1 MRPAFLLLTT
11 MLVSCINPAPP
22 TRPNALDGA
31 AKQTFLSAM
40 NTKRSSATSITCSN
54 PSGLNGYPTSQ
65 TYAQPV
71 PAAAWNPKLEAAAL
85 AHADHLVNINY
96 DFTTDTRSPHVGV
109 GDGDPLTRALA
120 RGYKGT
126 TAAETIAFNQNTI
139 AEVVDAWQT
148 SQNSHC
154 NVMLDKDLPE
164 VGAALLSSQDG
175 TKRYW
180 VMVYGKPD

>member
-1 MRPAFLLLTT
+1 MRIAILLLSVA
-11 MLVSCINPAPP
+11 LVGCINPAPP
-22 TRPNALDGA
+22 TRPNALDTS
-31 AKQTFLSAM
+31 AKDAFLNAI
-40 NTKRSSATSITCSN
+40 NAKRSSAQSITCDN

-71 PAAAWNPKLEAAAL
+71 PAATWNPKLEAAAL
-85 AHADHLVNINY
+85 AHADHLVNIAY
-96 DFTTDTRSPHVGV
+96 DFATDTRSPHVGV

-148 SQNSHC
+148 STNSHC

-164 VGAALLSSQDG
+164 IGGALLNSQDG

-180 VMVYGKPD
+180 VMVYGKPQ